1 MPERM
6 AADASPVQRHG
17 KQKQRKRRA
26 AACAGALQTVSA
38 SPPCGGNGNLRP
50 PFSLPRMLMKKPDLS
65 ALKSIFLPAGAWLR
79 RTAVRAYDAAPGMM
93 LPILHRSR
101 TLWHRFLALPASKR
115 SLRLRLS
122 VFFSLFMVT
131 AWAAAAL
138 FAWLACR
145 EYIDEF
151 FDSRQMLVARLLAT
165 ADLSFSGS
173 DMPKMKEMLPGVD
186 KHAFG
191 DVEEEAISLAVYS
204 PDGKALL
211 NHGEAGQ
218 RFPFEPVRRGFV
230 DMPLLGHGET
240 WRIVWMNSVNGRYVV
255 AVGQELD
262 YRTDM
267 ALEMLEEQIMP
278 WLLLLP
284 VLLAGLFL
292 LLTRELA
299 PLRDMAAAL
308 HTRMPEENTPLDTSR
323 LPSEVLP
330 MAEALNDFFART
342 EGMLQRE
349 RAFISDAAHE
359 LRTPLAG
366 LRIQAQVAAQPGID
380 EATRRESLAFL
391 RQGIDRCARLME
403 QILALS
409 RLEAQSLSG
418 NGDTLP
424 RSRVGWAALLE
435 EMLPL
440 YRTKLEQRGIVLE
453 SNIATLNASVQG
465 NSALLSMLLR
475 NILENAASYTPDG
488 GLVRITLEHERL
500 VVQNDCRPLPEEYAA
515 RLGER
520 FFRPPGQEKTG
531 SGLGLSIMTR
541 IAALHGFRLEKG
553 IRKDAPGFSPSSFL
567 ISLSW

>member
-1 MPERM
+1 
-6 AADASPVQRHG
+6 
-17 KQKQRKRRA
+17 
-26 AACAGALQTVSA
+26 
-38 SPPCGGNGNLRP
+38 
-50 PFSLPRMLMKKPDLS
+50 MKKPDLS

-79 RTAVRAYDAAPGMM
+79 RAAVRAYDAAPGMI
-93 LPILHRSR
+93 LPLLHRVR

-191 DVEEEAISLAVYS
+191 EVEEEAISLAVYS
-204 PDGKALL
+204 PDGKTLMS
-211 NHGEAGQ
+211 HGEAGQ
-218 RFPFEPVRRGFV
+218 RFPFEAVRRGFV
-230 DMPLLGHGET
+230 DMPLLGHGKT
-240 WRIVWMNSVNGRYVV
+240 WRIVWMNSVTGHHVV

-284 VLLAGLFL
+284 VLLAGHFL

-308 HTRMPEENTPLDTSR
+308 HARIPEENTPLDTSR

-366 LRIQAQVAAQPGID
+366 LRIQAQVAARPGID
-380 EATRRESLAFL
+380 EATRRESLALL

-418 NGDTLP
+418 NGDAMP
-424 RSRVGWAALLE
+424 RSRVDWAALLE
-435 EMLPL
+435 EMLPQ
-440 YRTKLEQRGIVLE
+440 YRSKLEERGIILE
-453 SNIATLNASVQG
+453 SNITTLNASVQG